1 MLGRREQLFND
12 MLNVNIAMEFNFIVN
27 VIVEF
32 IPLTDFGINFKKYII
47 PVLLILITD
56 LILPLFFL
64 RNRQLLLVLV

>member
-32 IPLTDFGINFKKYII
+32 IPLTDFGINFNRYII